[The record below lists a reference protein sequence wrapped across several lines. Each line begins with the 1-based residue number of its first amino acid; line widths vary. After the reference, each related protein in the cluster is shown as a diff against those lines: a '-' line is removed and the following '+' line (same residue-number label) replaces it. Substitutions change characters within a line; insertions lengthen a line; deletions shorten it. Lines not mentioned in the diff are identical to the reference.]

1 MTGGGSLGPFTPL
14 IAVEAEW
21 QQVADIETDWII
33 TPKGPERQLLEE
45 AGIEFDTLVAP
56 KFSRHKWWQ
65 WPFIPLMLTV
75 STLRAYALIK
85 KLQPHI
91 MYTLG
96 GYVSVPVAIAC
107 KVLGIPIWVHQ
118 LDVEVGLANKVMAP
132 LATRVST
139 TFKESLSSFREGK
152 AICLGGISRFT
163 ESNFSVAPL
172 PVVLNPEKKTL
183 LVTGGGTG
191 SKAINDAIEVIVDK
205 LESEMNVI
213 HLTGAGKLTPEIE
226 RLTNLHPDYHA
237 FELVSDEMYSF
248 LSNSDLVATRA
259 GLGILL
265 NLVEF
270 AKPAIF
276 IPLTGQQEANAD
288 LIFEHEAGVVM
299 RRMTAQL
306 LLQTIKLLM
315 NEPEGREQ
323 LSKNIGSLVRMD
335 AARHIVQDS
344 ERLIRDLQAE

>member
-213 HLTGAGKLTPEIE
+213 HLTGAFLVFLAVFLLRGLKIAEHAETDFGRFVGVGIITWFSVQTIVNIGAMLGVLPLTGVP
-226 RLTNLHPDYHA
+226 LP
-237 FELVSDEMYSF
+237 FVSYGGTS
-248 LSNSDLVATRA
+248 LIISCIAI
-259 GLGILL
+259 GILL
-265 NLVEF
+265 NISRTANY
-270 AKPAIF
+270 AK
-276 IPLTGQQEANAD
+276 
-288 LIFEHEAGVVM
+288 
-299 RRMTAQL
+299 
-306 LLQTIKLLM
+306 
-315 NEPEGREQ
+315 
-323 LSKNIGSLVRMD
+323 
-335 AARHIVQDS
+335 
-344 ERLIRDLQAE
+344 